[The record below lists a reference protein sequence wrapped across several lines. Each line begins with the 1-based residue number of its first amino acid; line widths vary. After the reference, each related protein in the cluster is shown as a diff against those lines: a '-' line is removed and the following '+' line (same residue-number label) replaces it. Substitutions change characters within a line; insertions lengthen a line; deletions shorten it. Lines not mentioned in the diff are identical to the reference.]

1 MTESKNLVNVIKNI
15 KKGVTYGLNIDGFST
30 LTDSNLSGLL
40 ETITKKEELEAF
52 PDFVSE
58 YINEKE
64 LNILLKKE
72 INGEKFFDLLPVDFK
87 INLIKKEKKFIKKIP
102 KESIEILFSK
112 MKNKDYEKENL
123 SYIIPKLDL
132 NNSHILNKIITNGRV
147 LFQYLTED
155 QIKDLSDEAISK
167 LDKACLLSIAEK
179 NNLKY
184 LPNPNAIKIEIFS
197 GLTDEV
203 KNKFSREQLLNLDKE
218 HFNVAIEQNFVNI
231 PRSFE
236 EVKEFIKD
244 ENFPEHIAEYF
255 ITKIPKK
262 DIISQINDIHNKY
275 MFFITEENIKNLP
288 KESAI
293 QLARNNKLQYLSD
306 IQLKNLNNLDL
317 YNKYDINKLSGN
329 LTEDQVKTQLKSLIE
344 SDKLQYL
351 PKEVIGTMTDKIIKD
366 SGEDFI
372 KQLSVETLDYLSTI
386 NGDGAVIA
394 NKKICAI
401 DLNSIDI
408 KKFKQLKPET
418 IKNFSSEQIGNLDK
432 IHLMEI
438 LPKMTKEQA
447 KNISLEQF
455 DTIYKEDKN
464 YITSEIIAGLD
475 PKIICEQDEFLK
487 NLTKEQ
493 AKSLSME
500 SVTQLAYNNKLS
512 LLKDNI
518 LFIIASE
525 HFKDK
530 NELKKLDIDTLT
542 RISRYESKIKDLP
555 LLDTNPVL
563 TDFDTNFKSEEKE
576 TVFNVKNIKA
586 LMRDRIKNEEWEKLR
601 NDCLYFCNNKE
612 QKEEI
617 YSLLQN
623 EINLKETNLYGIIDK
638 IQLLLISMLLVK
650 DSKLLNS
657 DYEKFEDNTRLLVD
671 EPCYTVDEYFS
682 KSDLFSSLI
691 SNENVNI
698 DLREKLCKEQIK
710 LMEKNFVNDFYT
722 KSGKNSLNSNVK
734 DEISKAYL
742 NYATILVERNKINTS
757 KFEKQLSD
765 EDVRN
770 LNSEEIKYYNCIKKV
785 YEYTPD
791 LESKIRYW
799 TATGTRLATKAIAT
813 FFTAKAAIS
822 SKSRIVSLGAGVGA
836 VATGVSTISDTSN
849 VVEQFFTL
857 DLGNRKEIHKKERNG
872 KLSLFKKFT
881 RNLKKI
887 FNKFKNIFIVKNNFF
902 NIKKLNTNQESRA
915 KEYLDNNLKN
925 IKNQEMLKLKK
936 QLNEKEKNMLE
947 KLLKKDEKSKQLQLI
962 KDSMN
967 LQTNALKIK
976 NQKKVIELKKEYPE
990 FMEDRG
996 ILGIFSKLKN
1006 IGKSILNGAMEGF
1019 LDTATLG
1026 YGGDVYKKLTEGKT
1040 DEEKIKIESR
1050 LISFQKKVSDLDKE
1064 LVNELNDLQHR
1075 TFCRLASAN
1084 KQDGQKLQE
1093 FEEKFI
1099 EQENKISEK
1108 MSILRPD
1115 KKIILEKNGL
1125 LSELHEID
1133 NKTKEINQKSL
1144 ESLNESIETLINNN
1158 NLSLDLKQ
1166 KNIEKVNSV
1175 LEKETANGN
1184 LNIQDPK
1191 IAQNL
1196 ATMLKAMDKFI
1207 ATQMAISY
1215 ASTVGLDAVRQKE
1228 LEREKARINDMQQK
1242 LKENGTNHLAISS
1255 EQELR
1260 IY

>member
-15 KKGVTYGLNIDGFST
+15 KKGATYGLNIDGFST

-112 MKNKDYEKENL
+112 MKNKDYKKENS

-262 DIISQINDIHNKY
+262 DIISQINDIPNKY

-329 LTEDQVKTQLKSLIE
+329 LTEDQVKTQLKRLIE

-351 PKEVIGTMTDKIIKD
+351 PKEVIGTITDKIIKD

-372 KQLSVETLDYLSTI
+372 KQLSVETLDYLSAI
-386 NGDGAVIA
+386 NGDGVVIA
-394 NKKICAI
+394 NKKICVI

-408 KKFKQLKPET
+408 EKFKQLKPET

-493 AKSLSME
+493 AKSLSRE
-500 SVTQLAYNNKLS
+500 QVSTIALSNKLS
-512 LLKDNI
+512 ILSSDTLKKISKKIKLKDIQPGEIKKLHNEGKLNVLGHVFRDLDPTKLSEEELEIIRNTDFLIKNKNIESKENNEFFNTGFFDDYVLDYKNINEIFDNCIEENNWQELRERTSKIFLDGKEKNIKNINEIIDDRVKKTKKDVFGYSDKIELLKI
-518 LFIIASE
+518 
-525 HFKDK
+525 
-530 NELKKLDIDTLT
+530 KLLVNNNDV
-542 RISRYESKIKDLP
+542 SKIK
-555 LLDTNPVL
+555 
-563 TDFDTNFKSEEKE
+563 
-576 TVFNVKNIKA
+576 
-586 LMRDRIKNEEWEKLR
+586 
-601 NDCLYFCNNKE
+601 
-612 QKEEI
+612 EI
-617 YSLLQN
+617 YN
-623 EINLKETNLYGIIDK
+623 K
-638 IQLLLISMLLVK
+638 IT
-650 DSKLLNS
+650 DSVENLLNS
-657 DYEKFEDNTRLLVD
+657 PTFSPFEDVAKIKNLLSIAND
-671 EPCYTVDEYFS
+671 NNFNS
-682 KSDLFSSLI
+682 
-691 SNENVNI
+691 
-698 DLREKLCKEQIK
+698 DLREKLFKQITN
-710 LMEKNFVNDFYT
+710 MTDQFEEKNFTNKGITPSNDMLELRREIYVSYMDLLVNKYQDISIDNISSKNDSDLSLHEREFKT
-722 KSGKNSLNSNVK
+722 CIQKAEINDGILNSLKNSYDTYKMLGIGALKRWLITNFSSVGAVMGTAFKTAAVFMTKKEIDYNNELN
-734 DEISKAYL
+734 
-742 NYATILVERNKINTS
+742 
-757 KFEKQLSD
+757 
-765 EDVRN
+765 
-770 LNSEEIKYYNCIKKV
+770 
-785 YEYTPD
+785 
-791 LESKIRYW
+791 
-799 TATGTRLATKAIAT
+799 
-813 FFTAKAAIS
+813 AAIS
-822 SKSRIVSLGAGVGA
+822 F
-836 VATGVSTISDTSN
+836 D
-849 VVEQFFTL
+849 
-857 DLGNRKEIHKKERNG
+857 
-872 KLSLFKKFT
+872 
-881 RNLKKI
+881 
-887 FNKFKNIFIVKNNFF
+887 KN
-902 NIKKLNTNQESRA
+902 T
-915 KEYLDNNLKN
+915 
-925 IKNQEMLKLKK
+925 LKK
-936 QLNEKEKNMLE
+936 QRKKPISFYNKIRIFFSRILKPKRKIITNKQQNNIDALGYNNHIKYDNN
-947 KLLKKDEKSKQLQLI
+947 KLLKKQFEKTKISKIDKIINNYKNNKTNI
-962 KDSMN
+962 KDRAQN
-967 LQTNALKIK
+967 IHIELANLKIK
-976 NQKKVIELKKEYPE
+976 AIEEEAKRKKLILNQKEVTNPVVDVKNKELEIQKIEKQKEK
-990 FMEDRG
+990 D
-996 ILGIFSKLKN
+996 INDVKCKLC
-1006 IGKSILNGAMEGF
+1006 
-1019 LDTATLG
+1019 
-1026 YGGDVYKKLTEGKT
+1026 KKLISSNKENLQKF
-1040 DEEKIKIESR
+1040 DSYINAIEECK
-1050 LISFQKKVSDLDKE
+1050 
-1064 LVNELNDLQHR
+1064 
-1075 TFCRLASAN
+1075 
-1084 KQDGQKLQE
+1084 
-1093 FEEKFI
+1093 
-1099 EQENKISEK
+1099 NKINNMYDYTSK
-1108 MSILRPD
+1108 D
-1115 KKIILEKNGL
+1115 GIIP
-1125 LSELHEID
+1125 IV
-1133 NKTKEINQKSL
+1133 KEIENSGKIH
-1144 ESLNESIETLINNN
+1144 LNSDIVEDLAVSIEN
-1158 NLSLDLKQ
+1158 NLNNDDVLPNLKQ
-1166 KNIEKVNSV
+1166 KNIEKVNPI